1 MKGEVR
7 QVAVL
12 GASGMLGQALCKV
25 ARGRGIEVTGVDLHG
40 ADVELDIRQDD
51 ALAKFCNSRPFDCV
65 INTCA
70 IVNHAF
76 CDQHPGEAYQLNARP
91 SAVLAEL
98 AKHRGFKYV
107 YVSTDGYFSG
117 DGRGKHAED
126 APMTLLNEYARTK
139 YAGEVFALCNPD
151 ALVARTN
158 IVGFRGRSDQP
169 TFVEWALGAL
179 RRGEPMTLFT
189 DYYTSSI
196 SVAQYS
202 KALLDLIAADAVGTI
217 NVASSEV
224 SSKAEFITA
233 LAEAFGF
240 SVANATSGS
249 VRSLT
254 KSMRADSLGLDV
266 SKAESILGYQLP
278 GLKSVIDQLK
288 SECGEG

>member
-1 MKGEVR
+1 
-7 QVAVL
+7 
-12 GASGMLGQALCKV
+12 MLGQALCKV
-25 ARGRGIEVTGVDLHG
+25 ARRRGVEVTGVDLQG
-40 ADVELDIRQDD
+40 ADVDLDIRQDD
-51 ALAKFCNSRPFDCV
+51 ALAAFCGDRSFDCL

-76 CDQHPGEAYQLNARP
+76 CDQHPGEAYLLNARP
-91 SAVLAEL
+91 SAVLANL
-98 AKHRGFKYV
+98 ARDKGFKYV

-126 APMTLLNEYARTK
+126 APMMLLNEYARTK
-139 YAGEVFALCNPD
+139 YAGEVFATRNPE

-158 IVGFRGRSDQP
+158 IVGFRGKPDQP

-179 RRGEPMTLFT
+179 KRGEPMTLFT

-202 KALLDLIAADAVGTI
+202 EALLDLIAADAAGTF

-233 LAEAFGF
+233 LAEAFGL
-240 SVANATSGS
+240 SLANAKSGS
-249 VRSLT
+249 VTSLT
-254 KSMRADSLGLDV
+254 QSKRADSLGLDV
-266 SKAESILGYQLP
+266 SKAESILGRKLP
-278 GLKSVIDQLK
+278 GLKDVIAQLRN
-288 SECGEG
+288 EFHD

>member
-1 MKGEVR
+1 MKREVR
-7 QVAVL
+7 QLAVL

-25 ARGRGIEVTGVDLHG
+25 ARRRGVEVTGVDLQG
-40 ADVELDIRQDD
+40 ADVDLDIRQDD
-51 ALAKFCNSRPFDCV
+51 ALAAFCGDRSFDCL

-76 CDQHPGEAYQLNARP
+76 CDQHPGEAYLLNARP
-91 SAVLAEL
+91 SAVLANL
-98 AKHRGFKYV
+98 ARDKGFKYV

-117 DGRGKHAED
+117 DGRCKHAED

-139 YAGEVFALCNPD
+139 YAGEVFATRNPE

-158 IVGFRGRSDQP
+158 IVGFRGKPDQP

-179 RRGEPMTLFT
+179 KRGEPMTLFT

-202 KALLDLIAADAVGTI
+202 EALLDLIAADAVGTI

-224 SSKAEFITA
+224 SSKAEFITS
-233 LAEAFGF
+233 LAKAFGL
-240 SVANATSGS
+240 SLANAKSGS
-249 VRSLT
+249 VASLT
-254 KSMRADSLGLDV
+254 QSKRADSLGLDV
-266 SKAESILGYQLP
+266 SKVESILGRKLP
-278 GLKSVIDQLK
+278 GLKDVIAQLR
-288 SECGEG
+288 SECHD